1 MLRMFSEPNDSIENP
16 LSSRVETTLPFCQ
29 LSDPIYSRIVGT
41 DPTYLKYSA
50 WESRWNASTTF
61 TFTISYDSSN
71 VAFSFFVPYRGVH

>member
-50 WESRWNASTTF
+50 WEADGTPPLPLPSPSAMTVRM
-61 TFTISYDSSN
+61 
-71 VAFSFFVPYRGVH
+71 